1 MRMTSWLVLFLFA
14 AGGAAALGAE
24 PAEMIWWSA
33 QDRARPTGATRPDG
47 RPSAGRGHPGAM
59 PQGGMRTKREP
70 GKRPQAMPERKGG
83 MPGGGHPGK
92 MRSRG
97 KPSADAPDAA
107 QMPSRAE
114 MLAMMRGPKTLHL
127 RWGQF
132 PAAGDSSS
140 ALGRAVK
147 PENIQVWIRGPDGSV
162 AAADLDAAGGALAT
176 KCPPEAKEG
185 AEWLGGLYVVGMH
198 LDAGV
203 MDWDADGRKERVHFY
218 TNSLV
223 SHRASSGVQ
232 GDKPD
237 TLFND
242 SQKVALEIAPVLPAS
257 SQGPAMATS
266 QMGMVENKLRV
277 LFKGRPLAN
286 AEVCVLADSG
296 WRNKVLTDGEG
307 VATVI
312 PVGKKSDGAMRL
324 TPRDQCLYV
333 VLHKEAAPGQQNGG
347 EYTGEYHCASLLMGV
362 RMPGP
367 EWQSKEQGF
376 TVLAASSAGFLVLAG
391 ALAVYRRSRRGRQ
404 IMVEFER
411 HRVRRES

>member
-1 MRMTSWLVLFLFA
+1 MRMMSWLVLFLFA

-33 QDRARPTGATRPDG
+33 QDRSRPAGRTRPAG
-47 RPSAGRGHPGAM
+47 GPVAGRGHPGTM
-59 PQGGMRTKREP
+59 PEGGMRKKRDP
-70 GKRPQAMPERKGG
+70 GKRPQGMPERKGG
-83 MPGGGHPGK
+83 MPGGGHPEE
-92 MRSRG
+92 
-97 KPSADAPDAA
+97 
-107 QMPSRAE
+107 MPSRAE
-114 MLAMMRGPKTLHL
+114 MLARMRGPKTLHL

-140 ALGRAVK
+140 ALGRAVR

-176 KCPPEAKEG
+176 KCLPEAKAG
-185 AEWLGGLYVVGMH
+185 AEWPGGLYVVGMH

-203 MDWDADGRKERVHFY
+203 MDCDADGRKERVHFY
-218 TNSLV
+218 ANSLV
-223 SHRASSGVQ
+223 SHRASSGVR

-242 SQKVALEIAPVLPAS
+242 SEKVALEIAPVLPAS
-257 SQGPAMATS
+257 AQGPAMATS
-266 QMGMVENKLRV
+266 QMGMEENKLRV

-296 WRNKVLTDGEG
+296 WRNKILTNGQG
-307 VATVI
+307 VASVI

-333 VLHKEAAPGQQNGG
+333 VLHKEAVPGKQDGV
-347 EYTGEYHCASLLMGV
+347 EYTAEYHCASLLMGV

-404 IMVEFER
+404 IMIEFER
-411 HRVRRES
+411 HRVRREL